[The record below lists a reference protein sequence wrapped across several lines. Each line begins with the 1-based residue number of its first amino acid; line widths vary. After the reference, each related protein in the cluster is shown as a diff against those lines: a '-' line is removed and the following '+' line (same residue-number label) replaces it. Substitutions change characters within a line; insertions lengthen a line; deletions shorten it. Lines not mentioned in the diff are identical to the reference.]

1 MNTTRPALRYPLLML
16 AVSASLIPDLPAAAN
31 DMGVLNTII
40 VFPVAVVAL
49 VAMLVVG
56 LWALLGLRRSSSPVV
71 NVIRVTALVLCGGG
85 SVVGAPVGVVLLEIW
100 TDQHLREVT
109 WNPLNFMIAG
119 IVATAGLGCLALAL
133 LLGVWR
139 VRTDGWSRAPVEHPA
154 DES

>member
-1 MNTTRPALRYPLLML
+1 M
-16 AVSASLIPDLPAAAN
+16 
-31 DMGVLNTII
+31 
-40 VFPVAVVAL
+40 
-49 VAMLVVG
+49 
-56 LWALLGLRRSSSPVV
+56 
-71 NVIRVTALVLCGGG
+71 
-85 SVVGAPVGVVLLEIW
+85 
-100 TDQHLREVT
+100 T